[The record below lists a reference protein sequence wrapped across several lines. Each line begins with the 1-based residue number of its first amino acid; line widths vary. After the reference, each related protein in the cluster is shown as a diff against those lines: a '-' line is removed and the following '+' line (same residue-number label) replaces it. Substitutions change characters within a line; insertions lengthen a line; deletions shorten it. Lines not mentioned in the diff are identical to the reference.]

1 MTYIL
6 QQLVNAVQL
15 GSIYALIALGYSMVY
30 GVLFMVNFAHG
41 DIFMVGAF
49 IAFFAA
55 TLLKLPFVPTLLLS
69 MLGTALLGMAI
80 ERIAYRPLRNAP
92 KLSVVI
98 TALGVGLFLEYITLA
113 LLGPWRRSLP
123 PLLPEQVYEVQEV
136 RISILQLIIIGVS
149 IGLMVLLDFVVGRTQ
164 EGMAM
169 RAISYDRFAVP
180 LMGVPVNRI
189 ISLTFA
195 IGSALAAAG
204 GTLFSIAYPIIEP
217 MMGVMIGW
225 KAFIAAVIGGIGSI
239 RGAVAGAFLF
249 GLVEIGAGAIFPSR
263 LRDLISFAVVWII
276 LMIKPTGLFG
286 VAKRQK
292 V

>member
-15 GSIYALIALGYSMVY
+15 GSIYALVALGYSMVY

-41 DIFMVGAF
+41 DVFMIGAF
-49 IAFFAA
+49 VAFFAA

-69 MLGTALLGMAI
+69 MLGTALLGMTI

-113 LLGPWRRSLP
+113 LLGPWRRTLP
-123 PLLPEQVYEVQEV
+123 PLLPEQIYEVHGV

-149 IGLMVLLDFVVGRTQ
+149 IGLMIILDFVVERTE

-169 RAISYDRFAVP
+169 RAIAYDRFAVP

-217 MMGVMIGW
+217 MMGMMIGW
-225 KAFIAAVIGGIGSI
+225 KAFIAAVLGGIGSI
-239 RGAVAGAFLF
+239 RGAVAGAFLL

-263 LRDLISFAVVWII
+263 LRDLISFAIVWII
-276 LMIKPTGLFG
+276 LMIRPTGLFG
-286 VAKRQK
+286 VARRQK

>member
-15 GSIYALIALGYSMVY
+15 GSIYALVALGYSMVY

-41 DIFMVGAF
+41 DVFMIGAF
-49 IAFFAA
+49 VAFFAA

-69 MLGTALLGMAI
+69 MLGTALLGMTI

-113 LLGPWRRSLP
+113 LLGPWRRTLP
-123 PLLPEQVYEVQEV
+123 PLLPEQIYEVHGV

-149 IGLMVLLDFVVGRTQ
+149 IGLMIILDFVVGRTE

-169 RAISYDRFAVP
+169 RAIAYDRFAVP

-217 MMGVMIGW
+217 MMGMMIGW
-225 KAFIAAVIGGIGSI
+225 KAFIAAVLGGIGSI
-239 RGAVAGAFLF
+239 RGAVAGAFLL

-263 LRDLISFAVVWII
+263 LRDLISFAIVWII
-276 LMIKPTGLFG
+276 LMIRPTGLFG
-286 VAKRQK
+286 VARRQK